1 MTNQDFAT
9 QYASLQTEEERE
21 AFARQ
26 QVGFFEQN
34 YLAPE
39 AHALTVDMGRQVG
52 VDFTEYLTE
61 YQGAQLAPFSP
72 ETIQE
77 RLPEEAKKLPLWKR
91 AMSRTLKTVDWWV
104 ENINKPTAAI
114 GLAIGSGLVP
124 GTQSFEKEFE
134 IARKQIAKENGTH
147 VRNLSIMESYEALK
161 RSYEQADTFWG
172 VKGAAEILFDPLN
185 LVGFG
190 LPGKLATISPR
201 ALRPLLLKANA
212 IDQLPGVVTAKGL
225 GRVAWGAKQIP
236 VLNELFKPHATSL
249 VRETADRTRQAI
261 ANGFGENF
269 FSGNPEDTIALIAN
283 RQAEDMQGAGP
294 FSVGNILQHIQDDF
308 VTRAKTPEAGMDEW
322 VKFVDDMEKMN
333 PEQFSEFIGG
343 YVGELEGQAIKAGGQ
358 RISLDPFTDAAGD
371 IVKGISTRR
380 VERVTSMLQRLKFD
394 QQYANNVAKVFDNS
408 LSKTSEIYMKK
419 IEPLLV
425 RPLSL
430 SHLAF
435 GMFGPMNVV
444 EDGGFSIIGMGSAKL
459 RMNDDLF
466 RHMTFGL
473 EGAASPQTL
482 LEGKFGREAMTR
494 TGMYDEF
501 KATGFTGKVQEA
513 VEKMHKAFGTERAT
527 KLGFGIRRATWF
539 DEYSKTFYKLMRE
552 RGADDTLID
561 EFANILKGEL
571 PPGLDKHAQDI
582 QAAAWI
588 AYTTGDPQRV
598 EDLVSVLS
606 PQHFNQKAQNAILEE
621 AVELPPDARH
631 VLRKAIFDENISEES
646 FDQIYDEALEEIL
659 KWNRFQPDAVQA
671 RYGEMFDA
679 LGKRAPRSPQ
689 EAKDMLDLFHGATDQ
704 FHNLQREMAAHFTVS
719 RRRAS
724 DAVKEQLDES
734 YEKMMADVYPE
745 LERQMEAASKRV
757 AEHAKGVFTKE
768 EAAAIGQKTT
778 RPVEGLRKTEQ
789 VVFRGGG
796 EQGMV
801 ARGEIAAEDLQL
813 GPGRY
818 FSPDKTEAATFGE
831 VQEQVLNLEPD
842 WTLDFDKAIGSNA
855 ELDQKMN
862 FVGSGVFLNTEQFDD
877 YGEMYF
883 SLQQQFR
890 QFIDNPAQ
898 ADKEL
903 NEELKKAGIQILK
916 SSDPMEEFN
925 VIGDFALRDV
935 PIQQPTTGVRAESL
949 TKEVDK
955 LVEADTLLLK
965 RNIETRQLEQ
975 DLRKEMFGKY
985 PTPQAR
991 SAYPGDFW
999 EDFYRQKEEI
1009 WNIYELERGAL
1020 NAQRNDSWVALNSRI
1035 IPDNPAHRQ
1044 AAIKGHQNKLE
1055 EIENQLQLMDDILEE
1070 MPETSLRGH
1079 SAHSVNATA
1088 DALSAQH
1095 KLVSRRLAEL
1105 KKNVR
1110 FRTVPEIQVKRKQ
1123 LARHKMAVK
1132 EATDAGASRLE
1143 VESLE
1148 AEVIQA
1154 ERALVKEFSR
1164 FVPADRKA
1172 PFELLDQRIEELAQ
1186 QIRKAEVP
1194 ELKARLQGQLDS
1206 LLDQQR
1212 RIMGALETEEG
1223 VRRFASTSGVNQG
1236 AIDRGV
1242 NAVVQAMEERSL
1254 NTANLTVEDIVE
1266 VLDEQNLGNFIEEG
1280 FKFSNN
1286 WRDLRALDLVQDIY
1300 SRVVNTQR
1308 KDFLP
1313 LDEAQVIDRVLKG
1326 SVEQYQSRSVT
1337 SLVEK
1342 GLARVARRNPDGSI
1356 SLALTEEGIRRYK
1369 QVPFTGLEEI
1379 ARPSIPPALKGFK
1392 STIQSQ
1398 AELLEGTLNAMIQ
1411 EQRAL
1416 PAMTENMAGL
1426 GEYFKKAAKVMRDNP
1441 DQMAVV
1447 KEVKQQAGIEANK
1460 KMNRFFI
1467 NYDNRSTGDYFMQ
1480 RLMPFWMYESRR
1492 WPRLVNLAGTRPAM
1506 AKFMVNSTADWD
1518 YGYSS
1523 AGAGFEF
1530 NPMKGTILGGMRRL
1544 GARDFPEYH
1553 GGFRGKIEEGTDWLG
1568 RFGFYFNPAITGGID
1583 IMQGETG
1590 NIVPPPLALM
1600 THGAAAA
1607 GVNIPGLHDFTLN
1620 SRYMDFLTDQVL
1632 ADNYLGPDKE
1642 FQSAPQLKVAMEN
1655 DNDRAHAIYWAAQ
1668 RQAAGRMVALQQ
1680 GAILR
1685 YRPQAKTEFIKT
1697 QEDAVEQ
1704 ILGIDAQTQQEMKRL
1719 GVPLYSTLAVS
1730 GSQRRA
1736 MKEVMEGAGVNYD
1749 AWVSSTHAFRPLE
1762 EQKALMRIDEFW
1774 RERDRIRN
1782 SFTLRFN
1789 QLSDQWTQGT
1799 LSGPQARQQWQELQG
1814 QQAASFDALKNL
1826 DRFADVPI
1834 TNAERDAFREK
1845 FGGNPPLTH
1854 PVDEVLEKYYS
1865 VSPEDPTFIDQNTG
1879 EVNWQLFFDTRDQI
1893 LDGFR
1898 DEPYFELVQ
1907 KELNTADTALG
1918 RSLEQGKPFFN
1929 EYFGVRDDVLKQ
1941 LMQSNPQLGSASQAY
1956 RKAIILGQRTFDPQ
1970 AKAQYKKQAADVIVA
1985 NPMLLLMENMIRQR
1999 REQLRRESPE
2009 MEQWYQLFIAQ
2020 PQTQPQTTSK
2030 VFGDLGF

>member
-1 MTNQDFAT
+1 MTNKDFAT

-114 GLAIGSGLVP
+114 GLGIGSLVVP

-201 ALRPLLLKANA
+201 ALRPLLIKANA

-778 RPVEGLRKTEQ
+778 RPAKI
-789 VVFRGGG
+789 VV
-796 EQGMV
+796 
-801 ARGEIAAEDLQL
+801 DLSKGFDPEERVSRTL
-813 GPGRY
+813 ADL
-818 FSPDKTEAATFGE
+818 DKFPKNP
-831 VQEQVLNLEPD
+831 LN
-842 WTLDFDKAIGSNA
+842 DKAIIIDDA
-855 ELDQKMN
+855 VE
-862 FVGSGVFLNTEQFDD
+862 VVAEQFGDRLHIS
-877 YGEMYF
+877 
-883 SLQQQFR
+883 SLRAFEPGQGAGRKALKQVL
-890 QFIDNPAQ
+890 DL
-898 ADKEL
+898 ADKHGATVEL
-903 NEELKKAGIQILK
+903 SAVPFGDVIEQEPLIKFYKSLGFTFDGDLGIRQPKA
-916 SSDPMEEFN
+916 
-925 VIGDFALRDV
+925 AT
-935 PIQQPTTGVRAESL
+935 QPGPATTGVRAESL

-955 LVEADTLLLK
+955 LVEADILLLK

-1020 NAQRNDSWVALNSRI
+1020 NAQRNDAWVALNSRI

-1143 VESLE
+1143 LESLE

-1254 NTANLTVEDIVE
+1254 DTANLTIDDIIE
-1266 VLDEQNLGNFIEEG
+1266 ILDEQNLGNFIEEG

-1286 WRDLRALDLVQDIY
+1286 KQDLRALDLVEDIY

-1308 KDFLP
+1308 EDFLP
-1313 LDEAQVIDRVLKG
+1313 LDEAQVIDRILKG